1 LSSSPRKKTAKQK
14 PAEDKPLRKFRAR
27 EAAHRLQPVVKRSN
41 GSAAKTHFHVRF
53 WGVRGSI
60 PSPGPQTRKYG
71 GNTPCVEMRVG
82 DSLLIFDL
90 GTGVRSLGDSLVAQG
105 APVDAS
111 VFLSHYHYDHLQG
124 LPFFTPIFNPK
135 NAFTFYGATRN
146 GQSVKQILSGQM
158 TQPYFPVTADGVF
171 RAKVGYHDIQ
181 SGEALKIGP
190 ASITTVELYHPGGN
204 LGYRVECDGRAVVYA
219 TDIEHGRD
227 EERFYEFAKGADLLI
242 YDSMYTEDEYCGRHG
257 APRTGWGHSTWE
269 AAVRAANECQA
280 KTLVLFHHDPGRD
293 DAAMDKLLRQVRKH
307 RPEAIAA
314 REDMT
319 LKL

>member
-14 PAEDKPLRKFRAR
+14 PAEDKPLQKFRAR
-27 EAAHRLQPVVKRSN
+27 EAAHRLQPALKVSKS
-41 GSAAKTHFHVRF
+41 SAAKTHFHVRF

-60 PSPGPQTRKYG
+60 PAPGPQTKLYG
-71 GNTPCVEMRVG
+71 GNTPCVEMQVG
-82 DSLLIFDL
+82 DKLLIFDL
-90 GTGVRSLGDSLVAQG
+90 GTGARPLGDNLVSRG

-124 LPFFTPIFNPK
+124 LPFFTPIFIPQ

-146 GQSVKQILSGQM
+146 GQSVKEILSGQM

-171 RAKVGYHDIQ
+171 RAKLSYHDIQ
-181 SGEALKIGP
+181 AGEVLKVGP
-190 ASITTVELYHPGGN
+190 AQLTTVELNHPGGN
-204 LGYRVECDGRAVVYA
+204 LGYRVECEGRSVVYA

-227 EERFYEFAKGADLLI
+227 EERFFEFAKGADLLI

-257 APRTGWGHSTWE
+257 PPRTGWGHSTWQ
-269 AAVRAANECQA
+269 AAVRAANETQA

-293 DAAMDKLLRQVRKH
+293 DAGMTKLLRQVRKH